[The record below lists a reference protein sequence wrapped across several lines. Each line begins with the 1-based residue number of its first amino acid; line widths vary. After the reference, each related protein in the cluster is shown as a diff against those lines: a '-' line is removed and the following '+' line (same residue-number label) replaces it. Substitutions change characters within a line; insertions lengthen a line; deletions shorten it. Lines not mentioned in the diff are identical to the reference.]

1 MSENNDSENEFEKA
15 SAEDGGSKLPQAEE
29 SSDEPKPSDDIDE
42 KLLSAYAENESLKNK
57 YLRSVADIENLRK
70 RTIREREDAVH
81 RTRLQLFTDLL
92 PILDSFK
99 LGLMEA
105 EKSDGGLQVVQGFA
119 MAMNQF
125 EETMKDYSLE
135 VIEPTDGEFDPSIH
149 EAISYEESKKHKD
162 GTILKTIRPG
172 YRLKNNLLRPA
183 SVILSKN
190 AEEISHKID

>member
-1 MSENNDSENEFEKA
+1 MSEDNDSEKELEQS
-15 SAEDGGSKLPQAEE
+15 SADNDGNTLPQKDDTE
-29 SSDEPKPSDDIDE
+29 DEPKPSDDIDE
-42 KLLSAYAENESLKNK
+42 KLSNAYAENESVKNK
-57 YLRSVADIENLRK
+57 YLRAVADIENLRK

-99 LGLMEA
+99 LGLLEA
-105 EKSDGGLQVVQGFA
+105 EKSDGGIQVVQGFA

-125 EETMKDYSLE
+125 EETMKDYGLE

-149 EAISYEESKKHKD
+149 EAISYEESVEHKD
-162 GTILKTIRPG
+162 GAILKTFRSG

-183 SVILSKN
+183 SVILCKN
-190 AEEISHKID
+190 AEEN

>member
-1 MSENNDSENEFEKA
+1 MSEDNDSEKELEQS
-15 SAEDGGSKLPQAEE
+15 SADNDGNTLPQKDDTE
-29 SSDEPKPSDDIDE
+29 DEPKPSDDIDE
-42 KLLSAYAENESLKNK
+42 KLSNAYAENESVKNK
-57 YLRSVADIENLRK
+57 YLRAVADIENLRK

-99 LGLMEA
+99 LGLLEA
-105 EKSDGGLQVVQGFA
+105 EKSDGDIQVVQGFA

-125 EETMKDYSLE
+125 EETMKDYGLE

-149 EAISYEESKKHKD
+149 EAISYEESIEHKD
-162 GTILKTIRPG
+162 GAILKTFRSG

-183 SVILSKN
+183 SVILCKN
-190 AEEISHKID
+190 AEEN

>member
-1 MSENNDSENEFEKA
+1 MSEDNDSEKELEQS
-15 SAEDGGSKLPQAEE
+15 SADNDGNTLPQKDDTE
-29 SSDEPKPSDDIDE
+29 DEPKPSDDIDE
-42 KLLSAYAENESLKNK
+42 KLSNAYAENESVKNK
-57 YLRSVADIENLRK
+57 YLRAVADIENLRK

-99 LGLMEA
+99 LGLLEA
-105 EKSDGGLQVVQGFA
+105 EKSDGGIQVVQGFA

-125 EETMKDYSLE
+125 EETMKDYGLE

-149 EAISYEESKKHKD
+149 EAISYEESIEHKD
-162 GTILKTIRPG
+162 GAILKTFRSG

-183 SVILSKN
+183 SVILCKN
-190 AEEISHKID
+190 AEEN

>member
-1 MSENNDSENEFEKA
+1 M
-15 SAEDGGSKLPQAEE
+15 
-29 SSDEPKPSDDIDE
+29 
-42 KLLSAYAENESLKNK
+42 
-57 YLRSVADIENLRK
+57 
-70 RTIREREDAVH
+70 H

-105 EKSDGGLQVVQGFA
+105 EKSDGGIQVVQGFA

-125 EETMKDYSLE
+125 EEAMKDYGLE

-149 EAISYEESKKHKD
+149 EAISYEESKEHKD
-162 GTILKTIRPG
+162 GTILKTFRSG

-183 SVILSKN
+183 SVILCKN
-190 AEEISHKID
+190 AEEN